1 MRRGYLP
8 SVLPPWVS
16 RADPGRRNWRSYLDK
31 PNANLPSVPARPPS
45 GWSTE
50 YGRVFSP
57 SRRTPIQ
64 TPTRRIVGYTPWA
77 DAKKDFNESFDKIT
91 TVKGRVANED
101 IIRPFMSQLG
111 GRVGRTSEVGLNS
124 TIRPLADGRMPIK
137 FAGKDTA
144 ESQAWDG
151 TMSFDNVYSEKH
163 VLKDTASSVVLA
175 G

>member
-1 MRRGYLP
+1 M
-8 SVLPPWVS
+8 
-16 RADPGRRNWRSYLDK
+16 
-31 PNANLPSVPARPPS
+31 
-45 GWSTE
+45 
-50 YGRVFSP
+50 
-57 SRRTPIQ
+57 
-64 TPTRRIVGYTPWA
+64 GYTPWA